1 MSIPVLMICLTAPSA
16 PQRPMLDEAITLREP
31 SFPIQVLS

>member
-1 MSIPVLMICLTAPSA
+1 MSIPVLMICLAAPSVPRRA
-16 PQRPMLDEAITLREP
+16 MLDEAITLRDP